1 MATQDISAGMPA
13 ANPALYGAARPVTFA
28 RRMEALLPYLL
39 LAPAALFLAIFFALP
54 MVQALLLAIQKPDD
68 TFTLDYV
75 QRMVSDV
82 NFTDAL
88 RNTLVII
95 ALAVPLQFILAII
108 MGLVIQAR
116 PRGASFF
123 LYFWTIPLGVSDLAA
138 GLVWLAIFGDRG
150 FLNSV
155 LQGLGLLQ
163 SPFAFLSFEN
173 PVTLVGAVVIAEL
186 WRATSIVMV
195 IVVAGLQLIPPDYL
209 EAAEVFGASRWQRV
223 WKVML
228 PMIRPSLQVALILRT
243 ILAFQIFAV
252 AIALAGRALPVL
264 ASEAYNR
271 YGELNPN
278 LAAAY
283 AGLILLFSLF
293 TTALYLRTV
302 NVSEAEAGK

>member
-39 LAPAALFLAIFFALP
+39 LAPAALFLAVFFALP

-82 NFTDAL
+82 NFADAL

-95 ALAVPLQFILAII
+95 ALAVPLQFVLAII

-116 PRGASFF
+116 PRGASLF

-138 GLVWLAIFGDRG
+138 GLVWLAIFSDRG

-163 SPFAFLSFEN
+163 SPFAFLSFES
-173 PVTLVGAVVIAEL
+173 PVTLVMAVVIAEL

-223 WKVML
+223 WHVML

>member
-13 ANPALYGAARPVTFA
+13 ANSALYGAARPVTFA

-39 LAPAALFLAIFFALP
+39 LAPAALFLAVFFALP

-95 ALAVPLQFILAII
+95 ALAVPLQFVLAII

-116 PRGASFF
+116 PRGASLF

-138 GLVWLAIFGDRG
+138 GLVWLAIFSDRG

-163 SPFAFLSFEN
+163 SPFAFLSFES
-173 PVTLVGAVVIAEL
+173 PVTLVMAVVIAEL

-209 EAAEVFGASRWQRV
+209 EAAEVFGANRWQRV
-223 WKVML
+223 WHVML

-302 NVSEAEAGK
+302 KVSEAEAGK

>member
-1 MATQDISAGMPA
+1 MATQDISAGLPA
-13 ANPALYGAARPVTFA
+13 SNAALYGADRPMTFA
-28 RRMEALLPYLL
+28 RRMEFLLPYLL
-39 LAPAALFLAIFFALP
+39 LAPAALFLAVFFALP

-75 QRMVSDV
+75 QKMVSDV

-95 ALAVPLQFILAII
+95 ALAVPLQFVLAII

-163 SPFAFLSFEN
+163 SPFAFLSFES
-173 PVTLVGAVVIAEL
+173 PVTLVMAVVIAEL

-302 NVSEAEAGK
+302 NVGEAEAGK

>member
-39 LAPAALFLAIFFALP
+39 LAPAALFLAVFFALP

-95 ALAVPLQFILAII
+95 ALAVPLQFVLAII

-116 PRGASFF
+116 PRGASLF
-123 LYFWTIPLGVSDLAA
+123 LYFWTIPLGGSDLAA

-163 SPFAFLSFEN
+163 SPFAFLSFES
-173 PVTLVGAVVIAEL
+173 PVTLVLAVVIAEL

-223 WKVML
+223 WHVML